1 LRRQPTAN
9 IVPITLRRHRS
20 IARGGRP
27 PGSSGWSRARWSSLT
42 VIAVVL
48 LTGVAGLATEVASA
62 ASPVPFPSKPVP
74 FPSKEVTFSGH
85 GLGPGYGLGQWG
97 AFGLAAA
104 HHFTYQQILANY
116 YSDTAHPVTDATLSA
131 KADAAIVSVVVEEND
146 NHAVTVTSPSP
157 FTYTSSAGKTVATIP
172 AGDAGRAV
180 EISEHGTLTGLW
192 EIETAASCSAKS
204 WKTVVVSVTDPTA
217 VPASLQATAP
227 TKDLLTLCRAD
238 GRGVTYR
245 GRLEAYDYHGASTGG
260 KHLERTLSL
269 VSIEE
274 YVADVTPGE
283 SPSGWGTY
291 GAAKTEPQGE
301 PWGFQELEAQAIAS
315 RTYLLYSI
323 ASGGWYGYADIC
335 DDVCEYYSDGIAWE
349 SPLSDLAVRDTAGQY
364 LVQNKQ
370 PAPTEYSSSDGGY
383 TEALSYWN
391 GQSIFDAAKDV
402 GDSVCIVKQSL
413 ACNPWHT
420 WSAAVSVVAIEK
432 AFPAVGTLVSVA
444 VTSTD
449 RSGRVTSLA
458 IVGEKGTASLSGVSF
473 QEDFAFLSS
482 MFVVTDGPGATKKAD
497 PHALSAISLGSG
509 GPGFRPPVSPATTR
523 MLAGDQH

>member
-1 LRRQPTAN
+1 MR
-9 IVPITLRRHRS
+9 
-20 IARGGRP
+20 
-27 PGSSGWSRARWSSLT
+27 WRARRSSPA
-42 VIAVVL
+42 VVAVVL
-48 LTGVAGLATEVASA
+48 LVGVAGLATGSAGAS
-62 ASPVPFPSKPVP
+62 SPVLVSAKPVP
-74 FPSKEVTFSGH
+74 FPSKEVTFTGH
-85 GLGPGYGLGQWG
+85 GFGPGYGLGQWG

-116 YSDTAHPVTDATLSA
+116 YSDTAHPVTDAKLSG
-131 KADAAIVSVVVEEND
+131 KADDAIVSVVVEEND
-146 NHAVTVTSPSP
+146 NHPVTVTSPSA
-157 FTYTSSAGKTVATIP
+157 FTYSSATGKTVATIP

-180 EISEHGTLTGLW
+180 EISEHGALTGLW
-192 EIETAASCSAKS
+192 EIETAPSCTAKS
-204 WKTVVVSVTDPTA
+204 WKTVVASVSDPTA

-238 GRGVTYR
+238 RLDVTYR
-245 GRLEAYDYHGASTGG
+245 GRLEAYDYHGANTGG

-291 GAAKTEPQGE
+291 GAAKSEPQGE

-335 DDVCEYYSDGIAWE
+335 DDVCEYYSDGVEWE

-364 LVQNKQ
+364 LVQDKL
-370 PAPTEYSSSDGGY
+370 PAPTEYSASDGGY

-391 GQSIFDAAKDV
+391 GKSIFDAAKDV
-402 GDSVCIVKQSL
+402 GDSVCITKQSL

-420 WSAAVSVVAIEK
+420 WSTAVSVAAVEK

-444 VTSTD
+444 VSSTD
-449 RSGRVTSLA
+449 RSGRVTALA
-458 IVGEKGTASLSGVSF
+458 IVGEKGTASVSGVSF
-473 QEDFAFLSS
+473 QEDFAFPSS

-497 PHALSAISLGSG
+497 PHALNALRLGAG